1 MIEVIVKQLDARRD
15 PGGSTVWI
23 EGVAIDVIDTD
34 QIDDGDLQGL
44 ELAEKLFVTSHRWAL
59 QSATSLTLECGG
71 LSVATRMAQ
80 APALVAT
87 KVSAISGA
95 RRRLPH
101 RRASDV
107 FDLYRL
113 VQEHDW
119 DGGLSRALLDAP
131 LGIGA
136 LVGAGLSA
144 TVVAQSER
152 TARLLRAGN
161 AEMSSIGPLD
171 LVDVIGRLAEFLS
184 RDRTV
189 EKYTS

>member
-1 MIEVIVKQLDARRD
+1 M
-15 PGGSTVWI
+15 
-23 EGVAIDVIDTD
+23 
-34 QIDDGDLQGL
+34 
-44 ELAEKLFVTSHRWAL
+44 
-59 QSATSLTLECGG
+59 
-71 LSVATRMAQ
+71 
-80 APALVAT
+80 
-87 KVSAISGA
+87 
-95 RRRLPH
+95 
-101 RRASDV
+101 
-107 FDLYRL
+107 FDLDRL
-113 VQEHDW
+113 VQEHDR

-189 EKYTS
+189 EKYIS